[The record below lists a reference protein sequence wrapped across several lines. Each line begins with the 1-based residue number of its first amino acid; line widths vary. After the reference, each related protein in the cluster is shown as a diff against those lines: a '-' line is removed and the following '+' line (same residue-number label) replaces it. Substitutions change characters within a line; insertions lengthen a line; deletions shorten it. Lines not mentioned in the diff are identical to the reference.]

1 MIRKPPKH
9 GVRPKLRM
17 AGDGK
22 APLHFIE
29 ISTCLGLL
37 DFVFGKKKVEKNLQ
51 QEKQSRPPLIC
62 FC

>member
-1 MIRKPPKH
+1 
-9 GVRPKLRM
+9 M